1 MQIYR
6 VKVDLTK
13 YIEQH
18 TFNFDDVFDAED
30 TNDKVCQ
37 VVLRYIVDIMIL
49 NLEIRRYMKEQ
60 RSLW

>member
-18 TFNFDDVFDAED
+18 TFNFDDVFDAEEI
-30 TNDKVCQ
+30 NDKVCQ
-37 VVLRYIVDIMIL
+37 VVLRYIVYIMIL
-49 NLEIRRYMKEQ
+49 NLEICRYTKEQ
-60 RSLW
+60 RSL